1 MGVRRNPQG
10 PLRFATLRRIEET
23 TFWEQTRPPEIGPE
37 DTDRAHTVRIADRI
51 DNLAVTYLGSQHL
64 WWVIL
69 LRNGSHLA
77 PNALVPGRKIY
88 IPTRESLSRRGI
100 I

>member
-10 PLRFATLRRIEET
+10 PLRNATLRRIGET
-23 TFWEQTRPPEIGPE
+23 SFWEQTRPPEIGPE
-37 DTDRAHTVRIADRI
+37 DTDRAHLVRIADRI
-51 DNLAVTYLGSQHL
+51 ENLAVRYLGNQQL

-69 LRNGSHLA
+69 LRNNIRLA
-77 PNALVPGRKIY
+77 PNDLVPGRKIF

-100 I
+100 V

>member
-1 MGVRRNPQG
+1 MGVRRNPLG
-10 PLRFATLRRIEET
+10 PLHYASLRRIGET
-23 TFWEQTRPPEIGPE
+23 TFWEQTRPPDIDPE

-51 DNLAVTYLGSQHL
+51 DNLAVAYLGSQHL
-64 WWVIL
+64 WWVIM
-69 LRNGSHLA
+69 LRNGISLT
-77 PNALVPGRKIY
+77 PNGLVPGTKIF

>member
-10 PLRFATLRRIEET
+10 PLRFASLRRIEET
-23 TFWEQTRPPEIGPE
+23 TFWEQTRPPAITPE

-51 DNLAVTYLGSQHL
+51 DNLATAYLGSQHL

-69 LRNGSHLA
+69 LRNNISIV
-77 PNALVPGRKIY
+77 PNGLVPGRKIF

-100 I
+100 V